1 MSDRI
6 SRRDFLK
13 LAGVVS
19 AGVMVGSYPVMI
31 ERYLIGVNTYH
42 IPLRR
47 LPPAFQGFTIV
58 HLTDIHYGSLVPL
71 KLVEYLVER
80 ANRLPKDVTVCTGDY
95 VHKNDLPDPVD
106 EVWPVLA
113 GLRAP
118 QGVYSV
124 LGNHDHWA
132 DARRS
137 MYWLRQSGQNLRQR
151 AVSFERQGQRIWLGG
166 VGDFWEDTPDIDA
179 AFAGVPAD
187 ECKLVLAHNPDTA
200 DLPRQT
206 EIDLMISGHTHG
218 GQVRLPFIGPLTL
231 PVKNKRYSS
240 GVIETPRQKLFISRG
255 IGWAGLP
262 VRFNCPPEIAVIVLE
277 QG

>member
-1 MSDRI
+1 MSDRL

-19 AGVMVGSYPVMI
+19 VGAALGSYPVMI
-31 ERYLIGVNTYH
+31 ERYMIGVNTYH

-47 LPPAFQGFTIV
+47 LPPAFAGFTIV

-71 KLVEYLVER
+71 KLVEYLVAQVNQMR
-80 ANRLPKDVTVCTGDY
+80 KDITVCTGDY

-106 EVWPVLA
+106 EVWPALSE
-113 GLRAP
+113 LHAP
-118 QGVYSV
+118 HGVYSV

-132 DARRS
+132 DTRRS
-137 MYWLRQSGQNLRQR
+137 MYWLRRSGQNLRQR
-151 AVSFERQGQRIWLGG
+151 AVSFERDGQRIWLGG
-166 VGDFWEDTPDIDA
+166 VGDLWEDDPSVDA

-200 DLPRQT
+200 DQPRQT

-218 GQVRLPFIGPLTL
+218 GQVRLPFIGAPVL
-231 PVKNKRYSS
+231 PVKNKLYSS

-255 IGWAGLP
+255 IGWAGYP